1 MGIEAISDSP
11 LARAVRA
18 AGSQSAFARIIGRRQ
33 SIVYAWLKAG
43 KHLPVEYLEVV
54 RKETGL
60 SNHDLR
66 PDVFGP
72 GPDGDHA
79 ATAVSELAR

>member
-1 MGIEAISDSP
+1 MGIEANSESP
-11 LARAVRA
+11 LARAVRV
-18 AGSQSAFARIIGRRQ
+18 AGSQSAFARIIGRNQ
-33 SIVYAWLKAG
+33 SVVYGWLKAG

-72 GPDGDHA
+72 EVRTDHA
-79 ATAVSELAR
+79 DPDLEPAR

>member
-1 MGIEAISDSP
+1 MGIEAFTDSP
-11 LARAVRA
+11 LARAVRV
-18 AGSQSAFARIIGRRQ
+18 AGSQSAFARIIGRNQ

-54 RKETGL
+54 SKETGL

-72 GPDGDHA
+72 GPEGDHPETVA
-79 ATAVSELAR
+79 SASML